1 MNRRGIILM
10 LLAAVLACLGQC
22 LATEIPA
29 SQDVYVSLGTGNE
42 TVYSQSDTLL
52 CATSVP
58 DANNTTFNSFPGI
71 PVIQFNLSGIEI
83 KDDDIAILVLKAAS
97 VRQMDRSSIVALV
110 TVGSDWD
117 ESSDLTTFLVN
128 ILPARNLV
136 VENDLT
142 LMSTNSDGDDI
153 YAFDVSGKL
162 MQAKGRGDRVS
173 FILEAIGNSTTE
185 IEFLSRESGQGPYL
199 IIMPYPGQAV
209 SGQADQPIPVDQV
222 IPADQPVQADQ
233 ADPAGILGQ
242 VEVDQADQIL
252 PPDSASTEPPVHT
265 FGFEVESD
273 GGSEEM
279 SALAGKMEGNQDP
292 SQVPM
297 TI

>member
-97 VRQMDRSSIVALV
+97 IRQMDRSSIVALV

-199 IIMPYPGQAV
+199 MIMPYPGQARQQI
-209 SGQADQPIPVDQV
+209 SGQADQAVPADQV
-222 IPADQPVQADQ
+222 IPADQPV
-233 ADPAGILGQ
+233 
-242 VEVDQADQIL
+242 QADQIL

>member
-10 LLAAVLACLGQC
+10 LLAAVIAVCGQC
-22 LATEIPA
+22 QATEIPA

-42 TVYSQSDTLL
+42 TVYNQSDTLL
-52 CATSVP
+52 CATNVP
-58 DANNTTFNSFPGI
+58 DANNTTLNSYPGV
-71 PVIQFNLSGIEI
+71 PLIQFNLSGIDI
-83 KDDDIAILVLKAAS
+83 ADDDIAILVLKAAS
-97 VRQMDRSSIVALV
+97 VRQMDRSGIVALV
-110 TVGSDWD
+110 TIGSDWD
-117 ESSDLTTFLVN
+117 EQSDITTFLVN
-128 ILPARNLV
+128 ILPARNLKV
-136 VENDLT
+136 KNDLT

-162 MQAKGRGDRVS
+162 MQAKGKGDKVS
-173 FILEAIGNSTTE
+173 FMLEAIGNSTTE

-199 IIMPYPGQAV
+199 MIMPYPGQAV
-209 SGQADQPIPVDQV
+209 SGQVDQV

-233 ADPAGILGQ
+233 ADPAGISGQ
-242 VEVDQADQIL
+242 VQVDQADQIL

-273 GGSEEM
+273 KGSEEM
-279 SALAGKMEGNQDP
+279 NALAGKIEGNQDP

>member
-1 MNRRGIILM
+1 MNRRGIILV

-42 TVYSQSDTLL
+42 TVYSQSETLL

-58 DANNTTFNSFPGI
+58 DANNITLNTYPGV

-83 KDDDIAILVLKAAS
+83 KDDDIAIMVLKAAS
-97 VRQMDRSSIVALV
+97 VRQMDRSGIVALV

-117 ESSDLTTFLVN
+117 EESDLTTFLVN
-128 ILPARNLV
+128 ILPARNLIV
-136 VENDLT
+136 KNDLT

-153 YAFDVSGKL
+153 FAFDVSGKL
-162 MQAKGRGDRVS
+162 MQAKGKGDKVS

-199 IIMPYPGQAV
+199 MIMPYPGQARQRI
-209 SGQADQPIPVDQV
+209 SGQADQAIPADQV
-222 IPADQPVQADQ
+222 IPADQPVQA
-233 ADPAGILGQ
+233 GQ
-242 VEVDQADQIL
+242 VDQLL
-252 PPDSASTEPPVHT
+252 PPDSASTEPPVQT
-265 FGFEVESD
+265 FGLPEGEGEPGALGAEVQ
-273 GGSEEM
+273 
-279 SALAGKMEGNQDP
+279 GNSDP
-292 SQVPM
+292 SQIPM